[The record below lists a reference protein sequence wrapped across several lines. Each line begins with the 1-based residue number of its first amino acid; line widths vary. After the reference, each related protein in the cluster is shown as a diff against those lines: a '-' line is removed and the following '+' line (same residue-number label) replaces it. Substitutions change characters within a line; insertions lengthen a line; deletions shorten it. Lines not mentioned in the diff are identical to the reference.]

1 MLVHDVYIGLGDA
14 VKRGEIKRIAVVQ
27 EMEKDIR
34 SETTQRQFGFQFP
47 VVFCGATYAPKRMW
61 GFANIEESD
70 FCSKPDDP
78 GTHL

>member
-1 MLVHDVYIGLGDA
+1 

-47 VVFCGATYAPKRMW
+47 VVSCGATYAPKRVW
-61 GFANIEESD
+61 GFRRM
-70 FCSKPDDP
+70 
-78 GTHL
+78 